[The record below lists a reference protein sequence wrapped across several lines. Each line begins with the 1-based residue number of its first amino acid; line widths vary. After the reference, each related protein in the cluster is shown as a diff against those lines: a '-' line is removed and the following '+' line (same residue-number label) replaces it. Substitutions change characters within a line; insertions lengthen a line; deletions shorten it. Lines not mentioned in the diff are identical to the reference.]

1 MMTLWLPGR
10 PHPCGHSHKTAAE
23 EAASSSSAE
32 VEPSMIPAYASHSL
46 GIGCIVLNSRGELLV
61 IQEKFAHPMLPDF
74 WKLVRAQA
82 HVALSGDKGR
92 SAVQAS
98 QCCRILCSGASA
110 HSFTSCLV
118 YPCFSLFHSPAAL
131 LTAARS

>member
-23 EAASSSSAE
+23 EAASTSSAE

-74 WKLVRAQA
+74 WKLVRAKA
-82 HVALSGDKGR
+82 HVVLSGDGGR
-92 SAVQAS
+92 SAVPAV
-98 QCCRILCSGASA
+98 QCYRILCSSATA
-110 HSFTSCLV
+110 HSTIHALSDMFLL
-118 YPCFSLFHSPAAL
+118 FSLSPAAL

>member
-23 EAASSSSAE
+23 AAAAAATSPE
-32 VEPSMIPAYASHSL
+32 VAEPSMIPAYATHSL

-74 WKLVRAQA
+74 WKLVRAHTQA
-82 HVALSGDKGR
+82 HTDTRCA
-92 SAVQAS
+92 
-98 QCCRILCSGASA
+98 I
-110 HSFTSCLV
+110 
-118 YPCFSLFHSPAAL
+118 PL
-131 LTAARS
+131 LAARSAAAHSPLYRSV